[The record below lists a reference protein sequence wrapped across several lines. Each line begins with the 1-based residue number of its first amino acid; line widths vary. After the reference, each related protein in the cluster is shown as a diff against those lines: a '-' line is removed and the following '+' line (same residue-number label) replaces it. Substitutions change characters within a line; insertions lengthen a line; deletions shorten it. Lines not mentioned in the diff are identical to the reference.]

1 MRLRTINKGG
11 TEMMRITGAA
21 VAAMAVGIL
30 AACQTEPATVE
41 RTSEVTATVT
51 AIDLPE
57 RLVTLRGP
65 KGNLF
70 TVQADEEV
78 RNLPQVEVGD
88 RVVVRY
94 YEAIAA
100 ELASSGEEA
109 SAAATAMRAPPG
121 AKPGAGLGQRV
132 TATVEIVDV
141 DPATHTVSFTD
152 PDGIAQTIAVRDPE
166 MQDFVETLKAG
177 DEVAVTYTEALAISV
192 EPASP

>member
-1 MRLRTINKGG
+1 
-11 TEMMRITGAA
+11 
-21 VAAMAVGIL
+21 MAISIL

-94 YEAIAA
+94 HEAIAA
-100 ELASSGEEA
+100 QIAKPGQETSASV
-109 SAAATAMRAPPG
+109 TAMRAPPG
-121 AKPGAGLGQRV
+121 ARPGAELAQQS
-132 TATVEIVDV
+132 TAIVKITDL
-141 DPATHTVSFTD
+141 DLATHTVSFTD
-152 PDGIAQTIAVRDPE
+152 PDGLAQTITVQDPG
-166 MQDFVETLKAG
+166 MQDFVETLKVG
-177 DEVAVTYTEALAISV
+177 DQVAVTYTEALAISV